1 MMHQVTRQVL
11 YLVGCALSLD
21 CDVCK
26 DRKWVS
32 PSSGYPARS
41 QHLPQH
47 RCSPHVMFNLLF
59 HNILSLSLPPSLS
72 LFLSVSRSLSLSLPP
87 FLLYLSLPPF
97 LLSLSGFHK
106 SSLSKLY
113 ASFLACS
120 LHPVSSENHLWSL
133 CQSHSLLCSWSLCPW
148 LEVWTLTGPFFQPA
162 VNYSYLYKQVSLPF
176 FRFSRILTLR

>member
-59 HNILSLSLPPSLS
+59 HNILS
-72 LFLSVSRSLSLSLPP
+72 
-87 FLLYLSLPPF
+87 LSLPPF